1 MAGKIPQK
9 ETITIKL
16 SRVDLGQVLEGMS
29 CRQNEWQQ
37 TADWHTG
44 KLTEFP
50 QNFKECSN
58 ATEAQWIA
66 DNYSRILAIIEKQ
79 LQEQS

>member
-1 MAGKIPQK
+1 MAGRTPQE

-16 SRVDLGQVLEGMS
+16 SRLDLWQILEGMS
-29 CRQNEWQQ
+29 SRQQEWQQ
-37 TADWHTG
+37 TADWHSG